1 MNNELKRHVNNE
13 YKKMISDCYKRIKN
27 VGGVITNDFKQWGN
41 NINECDDIYY
51 IVNHCAYKIYKK
63 GVKEIS
69 VTPKFVKLI
78 LNNDKAKY
86 IKKG

>member
-1 MNNELKRHVNNE
+1 
-13 YKKMISDCYKRIKN
+13 MISDCYQRIKN
-27 VGGVITNDFKQWGN
+27 VGGVIINDFKQWDN
-41 NINECDDIYY
+41 NIDECDDIYY

-63 GVKEIS
+63 GFKEIS

-86 IKKG
+86 IKK

>member
-1 MNNELKRHVNNE
+1 MNQ
-13 YKKMISDCYKRIKN
+13 YKQHISDCYQRIKN
-27 VGGVITNDFKQWGN
+27 VGGIITNDTNQWF
-41 NINECDDIYY
+41 NIEECDDLYY
-51 IVNHCAYKIYKK
+51 TINHCAFKLYKK

-86 IKKG
+86 IKK

>member
-1 MNNELKRHVNNE
+1 MNE
-13 YKKMISDCYKRIKN
+13 YKQHISDYYQRIKN
-27 VGGVITNDFKQWGN
+27 VGGVIINDFKQWDN
-41 NINECDDIYY
+41 NIDECDDIYY

-86 IKKG
+86 IEK

>member
-1 MNNELKRHVNNE
+1 
-13 YKKMISDCYKRIKN
+13 MISDCYQRIKN
-27 VGGVITNDFKQWGN
+27 VGGVIINDFKQWDN
-41 NINECDDIYY
+41 NIDECDDIYY

-86 IKKG
+86 IKK

>member
-13 YKKMISDCYKRIKN
+13 YKKMISNCYKRIKN

-41 NINECDDIYY
+41 IDECDDIYY
-51 IVNHCAYKIYKK
+51 IINHCAYKLYKK

-69 VTPKFVKLI
+69 ITPKFIKLI

-86 IKKG
+86 IKKGC

>member
-1 MNNELKRHVNNE
+1 MNNELKRYVNNE
-13 YKKMISDCYKRIKN
+13 YKKMISDCYQRIKN

-41 NINECDDIYY
+41 IDECDDIYY
-51 IVNHCAYKIYKK
+51 IINHCAYKLYKK

-69 VTPKFVKLI
+69 ITPKFVKLI

-86 IKKG
+86 IKK